1 MFCHRIYRMLSSI
14 DSMAMMKAMAKETP
28 NATGFL
34 INRLDSPLLG
44 DALVVECMPNPWW
57 GCGKGNNLRAF

>member
-1 MFCHRIYRMLSSI
+1 
-14 DSMAMMKAMAKETP
+14 MAMMKAMAKETP

-44 DALVVECMPNPWW
+44 DALVVECMPR